1 VKKKYLK
8 IVSKYHKWHCRD
20 NGSRKNVPEAGT
32 DNWKKNSLLTA
43 DSWSK
48 LDVQPSAGKHQRVAG
63 NHSEEIRHIITNINA
78 ATAADFIVYW

>member
-1 VKKKYLK
+1 
-8 IVSKYHKWHCRD
+8 
-20 NGSRKNVPEAGT
+20 
-32 DNWKKNSLLTA
+32 LLTA

-78 ATAADFIVYW
+78 ATAADFIVY